1 MINFLRSGNILLWL
15 YRKMSFFLGEV
26 LQKCLWVK
34 YHDGGNLLSHGSAKL
49 KVYLSRERK

>member
-15 YRKMSFFLGEV
+15 YRTISFFLGEV
-26 LQKCLWVK
+26 LQKCLGVK
-34 YHDGGNLLSHGSAKL
+34 YDGGNLLSHGSAKL